1 MTVEI
6 RIANNADAQ
15 EWDRIISESPHGTL
29 FHQWNWLRIT
39 EKHTRST
46 LYPIIGLKNGEP
58 VACFPLFFQKKGPAR
73 MVFSPPPHAALFYLG
88 PVFLGFDTLPQ
99 KKREYHYKE
108 LIQSAEN
115 FMQNELKANY
125 CSISLSPALKD
136 PRPFEWAGYTI
147 EPRYDYVIDL
157 SIGPESLLQS
167 LDKNQRQNLNRSK
180 KRGLSVELGG
190 QKEFETIL
198 DLMDMRYAEQG
209 KTVTESRKYFLDIYE
224 SFKDH
229 LKIFV
234 AKLDGE
240 IVTGNIDFQYR
251 DSHYSW
257 IGSPKPKIPLSPSPN
272 DLLLW
277 ESVLYAHE
285 HGSRYYITMSAAGNK
300 RLHSYYAEK
309 FNPDLQIRYVATKRS
324 FLSGMFEKG
333 YVNIVKPLRGT
344 MMLRKL

>member
-39 EKHTRST
+39 EKHTRSKI
-46 LYPIIGLKNGEP
+46 YPIIGIKNGIP
-58 VACFPLFFQKKGPAR
+58 IGVFPLFFQKKGPAR

-99 KKREYHYKE
+99 KKREHNYTE
-108 LIQSAEN
+108 LIQSVEN
-115 FMQNELKANY
+115 FIQNELKANY
-125 CSISLSPALKD
+125 ISISLSPALQD
-136 PRPFEWAGYTI
+136 PRPFEWSGYTI
-147 EPRYDYVIDL
+147 ESRYDYGIDL
-157 SIGPESLLQS
+157 SIGPDLLHQS

-180 KRGLSVELGG
+180 RRGVSVELGG
-190 QKEFETIL
+190 KKEFETIL
-198 DLMDMRYAEQG
+198 DLMDIRYAEQG

-251 DSHYSW
+251 NSHYSW

-272 DLLLW
+272 DLILW
-277 ESVLYAHE
+277 ESVLYAHDK
-285 HGSRYYITMSAAGNK
+285 GCRYYFTMSAAGNK

-309 FNPDLQIRYVATKRS
+309 FNPELKIRYVATKKS
-324 FLSGMFEKG
+324 FLSGMIEKG
-333 YVNIVKPLRGT
+333 YIKIVKPLRE
-344 MMLRKL
+344 R